1 MSDIEKIMYQIGEIL
16 VLLGLFTTLV
26 GAVIELLLA
35 VCLEMPHVASV
46 TMIYNI
52 PEKDSMYLV

>member
-1 MSDIEKIMYQIGEIL
+1 MTVETIMYQIGEIL

-26 GAVIELLLA
+26 GAV
-35 VCLEMPHVASV
+35 

-52 PEKDSMYLV
+52 PEKDSTNQV